1 MAHNMVK
8 VTSFCHTP
16 RAGRTQTQ
24 PQFGE
29 SIYNDMTKI
38 FTETETGK
46 HPQSLHTV
54 SKPMI

>member
-1 MAHNMVK
+1 MAYDFFVILQEQAELKRRLRM
-8 VTSFCHTP
+8 
-16 RAGRTQTQ
+16 
-24 PQFGE
+24 QFGK